1 MWIDL
6 SPLFK
11 NRDFRYLYF
20 GQFISL
26 IGTMLSF
33 VALPFQIYELTQS
46 TFAVGL
52 LGVVELVPLLL
63 TAFIGGALADVMDR
77 RKLLLWSELG
87 MSLGCAA
94 LLTNSLL
101 AHPNMWAIYI
111 VAGMLSALS
120 GLHRPSLDAMFPR
133 LVAHDEIQSAS
144 ILGSL
149 RGTVGMIGGPA
160 IAGLCISYFGL
171 PWTYAIDLATFVISL
186 LAIAMI
192 KSMAPTG
199 EQDRPSFK
207 SIGEAMRYAL
217 SRHELLGTY
226 VVDFSAMVFAMPNAL
241 FPAIAQS
248 LGGTKYLGWLY
259 SAPAV
264 GALVVTLLS
273 GWTKNIKR
281 HGAAVIIAATLWGLS
296 ILAFGFAPNIIL
308 MLFFLALAGAA
319 DGVSGIFRVTIW
331 NETIPDKIRG
341 RMASL
346 EMVSYM
352 SGPLL
357 GNTYAGFIAS
367 VSSTHTAITSGGS
380 LCVLGVLL
388 SAILLPGFWKYYR
401 HEHPD
406 TDSHNVLTKDSCS
419 NSI

>member
-6 SPLFK
+6 SPLIK

-26 IGTMLSF
+26 LGTMFSY
-33 VALPFQIYELTQS
+33 VALPFQIYEITQS

-63 TAFIGGALADVMDR
+63 TAFIGGALSDVMDR

-87 MSLGCAA
+87 MCLGCG
-94 LLTNSLL
+94 LLLANSLQ
-101 AHPNMWAIYI
+101 AHPNVWAIYI
-111 VAGMLSALS
+111 VAGLLSALS
-120 GLHRPSLDAMFPR
+120 GLHRPSLDALFPR
-133 LVAHDEIQSAS
+133 LVSHDEIQAAS
-144 ILGSL
+144 VLASL
-149 RGTVGMIGGPA
+149 RGSVGMIGGPA
-160 IAGLCISYFGL
+160 LAGLCISYLGL
-171 PWTYAIDLATFVISL
+171 PWTYAIDLLSFLVSL
-186 LAIAMI
+186 LAIALI
-192 KSMAPTG
+192 KSMAPIG
-199 EQDRPSFK
+199 GQDKPSLK
-207 SIGEAMRYAL
+207 SIVEAIRYAI

-241 FPAIAQS
+241 YPAIAQS

-264 GALVVTLLS
+264 GALIITVLS

-281 HGAAVIIAATLWGLS
+281 HGAAVIIAATCWGLAMV
-296 ILAFGFAPNIIL
+296 AFGFAPSLLL
-308 MLFFLALAGAA
+308 MLLFLAIAGAA
-319 DGVSGIFRVTIW
+319 DGVSGIFRLTIW

-367 VSSTHTAITSGGS
+367 VTTTHIAITSGGS
-380 LCVLGVLL
+380 LCVVAVLL
-388 SAILLPGFWKYYR
+388 SAILLPGFWRYNRNQK
-401 HEHPD
+401 P
-406 TDSHNVLTKDSCS
+406 NA
-419 NSI
+419 

>member
-6 SPLFK
+6 SPLIK

-26 IGTMLSF
+26 MGTMLSL
-33 VALPFQIYELTQS
+33 VALPFQIYEMTQS
-46 TFAVGL
+46 TFMVGI

-77 RKLLLWSELG
+77 RKLLLWSEFG
-87 MSLGCAA
+87 MALGCAV
-94 LLTNSLL
+94 LLFNSL
-101 AHPNMWAIYI
+101 AAQPNIWLIYI
-111 VAGMLSALS
+111 VSGLLSGLS

-133 LVAHDEIQSAS
+133 LVAQHEIQAAS
-144 ILGSL
+144 VLASL

-160 IAGLCISYFGL
+160 IAGLCISYLGL
-171 PWTYAIDLATFVISL
+171 PWTFAIDLATFVVSIF
-186 LAIAMI
+186 AIAMI
-192 KSMAPTG
+192 KSMAPS
-199 EQDRPSFK
+199 EKQDRPSFK
-207 SIGEAMRYAL
+207 SIGEAIRYAL

-241 FPAIAQS
+241 FPAIAQA

-259 SAPAV
+259 SAPAI
-264 GALVVTLLS
+264 GALVITVLS
-273 GWTKNIKR
+273 GWTKKVKR
-281 HGAAVIIAATLWGLS
+281 HGAAVIIAAICWGIS
-296 ILAFGFAPNIIL
+296 IIAFGFAPDIYTMLIFL
-308 MLFFLALAGAA
+308 MLAGAA

-331 NETIPDKIRG
+331 NETIPDRIRG

-346 EMVSYM
+346 EMLSYM

-367 VSSTHTAITSGGS
+367 VSTTQIAITSGGS
-380 LCVLGVLL
+380 LCLLGVCL
-388 SAILLPGFWKYYR
+388 SALLLPGFWKYHATQR
-401 HEHPD
+401 ETIDP
-406 TDSHNVLTKDSCS
+406 
-419 NSI
+419 

>member
-1 MWIDL
+1 MWIDI
-6 SPLFK
+6 SPLIK
-11 NRDFRYLYF
+11 NRDFRYLYA

-26 IGTMLSF
+26 MGTMLSY
-33 VALPFQIYELTQS
+33 VALPYQVYELTQS
-46 TFAVGL
+46 TFLVGL

-77 RKLLLWSELG
+77 KKLLLWSELG
-87 MSLGCAA
+87 MMFGCVA
-94 LLTNSLL
+94 LLINALIPQPQL
-101 AHPNMWAIYI
+101 WAIYVI
-111 VAGMLSALS
+111 SGLLSALS

-133 LVAHDEIQSAS
+133 LVAHEEIQAVSVLS
-144 ILGSL
+144 SL

-186 LAIAMI
+186 IAIALI
-192 KSMAPTG
+192 RSMAPTG
-199 EQDRPSFK
+199 EQDRPSIK
-207 SIGEAMRYAL
+207 NIGEAIRYAL
-217 SRHELLGTY
+217 NRHELLGTY
-226 VVDFSAMVFAMPNAL
+226 VADFFAMVFAMPNAL

-264 GALVVTLLS
+264 GALVVTILS
-273 GWTKNIKR
+273 GWTKKITF
-281 HGAAVIIAATLWGLS
+281 HGRAVIIAAALWG
-296 ILAFGFAPNIIL
+296 IAITAFGFAPNIYL
-308 MLFFLALAGAA
+308 MLLFLALAGAA
-319 DGVSGIFRVTIW
+319 DGVSGIFRLTIW
-331 NETIPDKIRG
+331 NETIPDRIRG

-346 EMVSYM
+346 EMISYM

-367 VSSTHTAITSGGS
+367 VSSTHIAITSGGS

-388 SAILLPGFWKYYR
+388 SALLLPGFWKYTR
-401 HEHPD
+401 LAKND
-406 TDSHNVLTKDSCS
+406 KS
-419 NSI
+419 SIKIAE